1 VDWDREAE
9 ELLTR
14 APRFVRPLVRRK
26 VEEFARR
33 EGADRV
39 SGALAQR
46 AYAAVRGKQ
55 PGDGRKPTQEL
66 IAQLETEAEQVAASD
81 AFRTPHYQV
90 HPCAGAVGCP
100 RSLIPVREMAEQLT
114 QELADSG
121 FSEFLEQGLAGRPLL
136 SHHRFQVAVAGCPN
150 ACSQPQIRDF
160 GVIGRTRVEV
170 DASHC
175 TGCLKCVK
183 ACHEDAITVTDR
195 VPVVDHARCLGC
207 GDCVRVCPS
216 EALRFGEPAYETVV
230 GGKLGRHPRLANRMG
245 LLSDLGEV
253 TGAQHR
259 VLDALLRHGRPGER
273 VGTLLER
280 EGKL

>member
-1 VDWDREAE
+1 MEWDREAE

-14 APRFVRPLVRRK
+14 APRLVRPFVRRK

-33 EGADRV
+33 EGGESV
-39 SGALAQR
+39 TGALAQR
-46 AYAAVRGKQ
+46 AYEAVRGKQ
-55 PGDGRKPTQEL
+55 DADGMKPSQEL
-66 IAQLETEAEQVAASD
+66 ITQLETEAEQVAASD

-100 RSLIPVREMAEQLT
+100 RSLIPVREMAEQLA

-121 FSEFLEQGLAGRPLL
+121 FAEFLEQGLAGRPLL

-160 GVIGRTRVEV
+160 GVIGRARVEV
-170 DASHC
+170 DAARC

-183 ACHEDAITVTDR
+183 ACHEDAITVTER
-195 VPVVDHARCLGC
+195 VPGVDHDRCLGC
-207 GDCVRVCPS
+207 GDCIRVCPS
-216 EALRFGEPAYETVV
+216 EALTFGKPAHEVVV
-230 GGKLGRHPRLANRMG
+230 GGKLGRHPRLAHREG
-245 LLSDLGEV
+245 LLSDLAEV
-253 TGAQHR
+253 TAAQHR
-259 VLDALLRHGRPGER
+259 VLDALLRHGKPGER
-273 VGTLLER
+273 VGTLIER